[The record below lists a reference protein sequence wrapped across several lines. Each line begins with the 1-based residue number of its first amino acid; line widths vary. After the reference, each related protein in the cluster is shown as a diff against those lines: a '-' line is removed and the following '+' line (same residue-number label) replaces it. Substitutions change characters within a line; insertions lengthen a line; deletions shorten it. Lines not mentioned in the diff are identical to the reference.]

1 MPRRTKTLGTAGWLV
16 FSLATQDAV
25 VLDGTAHAQ
34 APCGS
39 DADCAV
45 DQYCTPAGACAPR
58 CDTAGLCVGPR
69 VSTALGIASSGT
81 HVCFAGPQP
90 DPESGAMAIWSWQ
103 ADCAPPR
110 RLGSADALKSL
121 LVADGFCYF
130 AGATLE
136 RAALNGGAEELVHA
150 GAAPPARIWLG
161 PEHVWWT
168 IPVAQGLEV
177 WRARRSA
184 AATPDL
190 FTLAAAQHDWEAASS
205 TQLFRRVRGSRACDI
220 VSAPLD
226 DLTNETV
233 TRMTYSWACSGE
245 LSTDDQSL
253 FFNQYSGNSYQ
264 LHRIDFVNPT
274 LQVDT
279 GLSSSDYGP
288 VRYLLNGAWIFA
300 ARVANPTGAVYPVT
314 FYRKPKRL
322 DAPPREQ
329 LYVAQA
335 GTPST
340 RAMQFAVLGD
350 AVRGAGRRTRAR
362 HPRRPARGSDHRAAA
377 VFAGAAV
384 SGGRRRVRRRH
395 DLSPLK
401 RRSPPWK
408 APFDKGTHNV

>member
-1 MPRRTKTLGTAGWLV
+1 MPRTTKKHGTAGWLV
-16 FSLATQDAV
+16 CALATQVAG
-25 VLDGTAHAQ
+25 VLNGAAHAQ

-39 DADCAV
+39 QTDCPPGR
-45 DQYCTPAGACAPR
+45 YRTPAGACAPR
-58 CDTAGLCVGPR
+58 CDAAGLCVGPP
-69 VSTALGIASSGT
+69 VSTAFGIASSGT

-90 DPESGAMAIWSWQ
+90 DPVSGATPIWSWR
-103 ADCAPPR
+103 ADRAPPR
-110 RLGSADALKSL
+110 LLGSAAALKSL

-130 AGATLE
+130 AGVTLE
-136 RAALNGGAEELVHA
+136 RAALNTGAEELVHA
-150 GAAPPARIWLG
+150 GAAPPTRVWLG

-177 WRARRSA
+177 WRTPRAASA
-184 AATPDL
+184 AAPEL
-190 FTLAAAQHDWEAASS
+190 FTLAAAQQDWEAASS
-205 TQLFRRVRGSRACDI
+205 TRLFRRVRGSRACDI

-226 DLTNETV
+226 DLSNETV
-233 TRMTYSWACSGE
+233 TRMTYSWSCSGE
-245 LSTDDQSL
+245 LSTDDQGL

-288 VRYLLNGAWIFA
+288 VRYLLNGDWIFA
-300 ARVANPTGAVYPVT
+300 ARVANPTGAMYPVT

-322 DAPPREQ
+322 DALPREQ

-350 AVRGAGRRTRAR
+350 ALVFVTHEGRLAAQSIAPPPCSPELPCPEGAGVCGEDMTCSR
-362 HPRRPARGSDHRAAA
+362 
-377 VFAGAAV
+377 
-384 SGGRRRVRRRH
+384 
-395 DLSPLK
+395 
-401 RRSPPWK
+401 
-408 APFDKGTHNV
+408 